1 LKLLK
6 IADIEGKYMEI
17 KKILS
22 KDDIN
27 KIIILVE
34 EKCNENPDG
43 YKNSEWLNDLTATRQ
58 RLYKI
63 WHNDYCEI
71 YKL

>member
-1 LKLLK
+1 
-6 IADIEGKYMEI
+6 MEI

-22 KDDIN
+22 KDDMN

-63 WHNDYCEI
+63 WHNDYCET

>member
-1 LKLLK
+1 
-6 IADIEGKYMEI
+6 MEI

>member
-1 LKLLK
+1 
-6 IADIEGKYMEI
+6 MEI
-17 KKILS
+17 KDILN
-22 KDDIN
+22 KDDMN
-27 KIIILVE
+27 KIIALVE
-34 EKCNENPDG
+34 AKCNENPDG

-63 WHNDYCEI
+63 WHNDYCET